1 MGCIFKRFDESF
13 RNFSHPTTE
22 VTVDIIALNNLNE
35 VCWAP
40 HVVNYSAKFS
50 AFCSS
55 CSSGLLSSNPKF
67 SLPFEIRWNSLFDG
81 KCFLFF
87 WPKSSFQLSRKS
99 PFFNKPFGELRA
111 KWAKWAKRVNYYIA
125 KILFNLFVIKTINS
139 KLPK

>member
-67 SLPFEIRWNSLFDG
+67 PFPFEIRWKAFLFDG

-87 WPKSSFQLSRKS
+87 LPKSSFHFCRKS
-99 PFFNKPFGELRA
+99 PFFNKPFCELRA
-111 KWAKWAKRVNYYIA
+111 KWAKWAKRVKFDYFI
-125 KILFNLFVIKTINS
+125 ILQKYFLIFS
-139 KLPK
+139 